1 MCDAAQKGQR
11 ARQSGLILPCD
22 FSPFSCCLK
31 LPPLANSIRHKLL
44 SVTQAGLPRLRCIS
58 SLHEAAGPSRAEP
71 WRRAAPEAAIRA
83 SAASSCT
90 ARHAWCRRPT
100 PAAAAQMRGVWGR
113 RAAIPGHAAE
123 TFWEGVWGRLAAV
136 TSGKWIRGELHRAAA
151 RGLNGVKAR
160 QGKSTNK
167 RSESLTY
174 FSFPRGS
181 QLFSLLAL
189 PRTRGELRLLFP
201 LYFLILFFFFYS
213 AHEQEEFFFLLFDGE
228 FSCIFPLFSVPSV
241 QEKEALE

>member
-1 MCDAAQKGQR
+1 
-11 ARQSGLILPCD
+11 
-22 FSPFSCCLK
+22 
-31 LPPLANSIRHKLL
+31 
-44 SVTQAGLPRLRCIS
+44 
-58 SLHEAAGPSRAEP
+58 
-71 WRRAAPEAAIRA
+71 
-83 SAASSCT
+83 
-90 ARHAWCRRPT
+90 
-100 PAAAAQMRGVWGR
+100 MRGVWGR

-189 PRTRGELRLLFP
+189 PRTRGELKLLFP
-201 LYFLILFFFFYS
+201 LYFLNFFSFSFTLPMNKKNFFPIIRWS
-213 AHEQEEFFFLLFDGE
+213 VFLYFPFCFPFHQPRKKRRWSRPAFPSVLSHVLPSPSE
-228 FSCIFPLFSVPSV
+228 PTMEASRSPLFSVYLLFLSLTSQPLGT
-241 QEKEALE
+241 AA